1 MEALISILKTIKYDI
16 IIITETW
23 VTDKN
28 NNQLLKE
35 LT

>member
-1 MEALISILKTIKYDI
+1 MEALIGILKTIKYDI
-16 IIITETW
+16 IILH

-35 LT
+35 LI